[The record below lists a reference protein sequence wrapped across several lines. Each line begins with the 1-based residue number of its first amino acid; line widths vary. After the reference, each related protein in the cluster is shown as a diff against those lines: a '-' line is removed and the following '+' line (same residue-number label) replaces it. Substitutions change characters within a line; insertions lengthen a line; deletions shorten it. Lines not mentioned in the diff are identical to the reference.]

1 MTDVL
6 VDAKSLHEFYVR
18 AFQSHGMSEVD
29 SRTCADGVHHA
40 DLVGTATHGAGILG
54 RLYLTMLRDGTVD
67 PRAVPA
73 VVRETGATA
82 LVDGGNGVGFV
93 SATFAVRAAVERAGR
108 YGVGV
113 VAVRNS
119 SHCGC
124 MGHYTR
130 IAVEAGMV
138 GIALTNLGAQGLIPP
153 PGGRDRLLGTNVL
166 AAAAPTRD
174 AAPFSLDMSAAV
186 VAAGRI
192 RQARA
197 RGERVPVGWLA
208 DADGEPVTDPN
219 AYFDGAADLQFLG
232 GGPATGG
239 YKGYGLAV
247 LADILCGVLT
257 GAAVGTDSAGGAPRE
272 DADIGHFF
280 LAVDV
285 GAFRERGAFQADL
298 DRMLGTL
305 AGSTPARPDRS
316 LGYPGLPEHERR
328 LASAESV
335 AVPAEAVAELEGIAA
350 DLGLPAPVRVAA
362 GSPAG
367 ARS

>member
-6 VDAKSLHEFYVR
+6 VDTKTLHEFYVQ
-18 AFQSHGMSEVD
+18 AFRHHGVSAVD
-29 SRTCADGVHHA
+29 SQVCADGVQYA
-40 DLVGTATHGAGILG
+40 DLTGTVTHGAVLLG

-67 PRAVPA
+67 PGAVPV
-73 VVRETGATA
+73 VVRQTGATA

-93 SATFAVRAAVERAGR
+93 GATFAMRTAIERARR
-108 YGVGV
+108 YGVGA

-130 IAVEAGMV
+130 MAVEAGMV

-166 AAAAPTRD
+166 AAAAPTGD
-174 AAPFSLDMSAAV
+174 VAPFSLDMSAAV

-192 RQARA
+192 RLARD

-208 DADGEPVTDPN
+208 DADGRPVTDP
-219 AYFDGAADLQFLG
+219 AGYFTGAADLQFLG

-239 YKGYGLAV
+239 FKGYGLAV
-247 LADILCGVLT
+247 LADILCGVLS
-257 GAAVGTDSAGGAPRE
+257 GASVGTDAAGGGAARQ
-272 DADIGHFF
+272 DANIGHFF

-285 GAFRERGAFQADL
+285 GAFRPAGAFQAGL

-305 AGSTPARPDRS
+305 RGSSPARPDRS
-316 LGYPGLPEHERR
+316 MSYPGLPEHERR
-328 LASAESV
+328 AASGDAV
-335 AVPAEAVAELEGIAA
+335 AVPAAAVAELEALAA
-350 DLGLPAPVRVAA
+350 ALSLPAPVRVGAA
-362 GSPAG
+362 RPAR
-367 ARS
+367 A